1 MDSRALPDLICDF
14 DAKTL
19 QCVRC
24 GYRAKTLPF
33 YRACRT
39 ISEMAQKIA
48 VAHATSRV
56 SVPPLPVGTAI
67 ARGLSAVG
75 ITPARVKKV
84 IGKDCGCDKRKS
96 MLDEAGAAVS
106 KLVERGLNGALN
118 FAFPNS
124 VEPEDVAAIANS
136 LQASVLT
143 NAGLKEGPPPSA

>member
-1 MDSRALPDLICDF
+1 MCNFNSD
-14 DAKTL
+14 TL

-24 GYRAKTLPF
+24 GFRTKTLPM
-33 YRACRT
+33 YRVCQT
-39 ISEMAQKIA
+39 IPEIAHRIA

>member
-1 MDSRALPDLICDF
+1 MCDF
-14 DAKTL
+14 KSDTL
-19 QCVRC
+19 RCSRC
-24 GYRAKTLPF
+24 GYLAKTLPL
-33 YRACRT
+33 YRVCRT
-39 ISEMAQKIA
+39 IPEIARQIA
-48 VAHATSRV
+48 VDHATSRV
-56 SVPPLPVGTAI
+56 AVPPLPVGTAI
-67 ARGLSAVG
+67 ARGLSSVG

-106 KLVERGLNGALN
+106 KLVELGLNGALN

>member
-1 MDSRALPDLICDF
+1 MDNPTPTALMCDF
-14 DAKTL
+14 DAETL

-24 GYRAKTLPF
+24 GYRTKTLPF

-39 ISEMAQKIA
+39 IAEMATKIA
-48 VAHATSRV
+48 ADHATSRV
-56 SVPPLPVGTAI
+56 AVPPLPVGTAI
-67 ARGLSAVG
+67 SRGLSAIGV
-75 ITPARVKKV
+75 TPNFVKKV

-106 KLVERGLNGALN
+106 KLVERSVNAALN
-118 FAFPNS
+118 FALPAT

-136 LQASVLT
+136 LQASSLT